1 MTSPELQ
8 IQDYSDNVMDY
19 DEVIAQFD
27 PVMGMEIHVELA
39 TKSKM
44 FSASSVEFGDDPNS
58 NVDPCCLGLPGAL
71 PVVNKKGVEWAIKIG
86 LALNC
91 KIAERSRFARKNYF
105 YPDQPKNYQISQYD
119 EPIAYDGYLDVQ
131 LDDGSTF
138 RVEIERAHMEEDT
151 CKLTHLGGDDGR
163 IHGATR
169 SLVDANRAGVPL
181 IEIVTKP
188 IEGAGARAPEVA
200 RAYVSAVR
208 DLVKALKVSDARM
221 DQGSMRV
228 DSNLSLRKIGTTEY
242 GTRTE
247 TKNINS
253 LKSVEQAVRFEM
265 QRQAAC
271 IVNGVEIVQET
282 RHYQEL
288 DGTTSKG
295 RPKET
300 MADYRYFNDPD
311 LPPVL
316 APAEWV
322 EEIRA
327 TLPEL
332 PWVRRARIQKEWG
345 LSDEEL
351 RDLVNAGALD
361 LVVETVEAGAKPAEA
376 RSWWVAY
383 LAQKANESEVELAAL
398 DITPAQVARV
408 AALISEGKLTNKLGR
423 QVVDFILAGEGGDG
437 VEAVDAVVAA
447 HGLEVVR
454 DDGALEAAVDEA
466 LAAQPDIVA
475 KIKDGKVK
483 AAGAIVGAVMKAT
496 RGKADPARVQE
507 LIIEKVNAM

>member
-1 MTSPELQ
+1 MTVSAL
-8 IQDYSDNVMDY
+8 DYADDVMDF
-19 DEVIAQFD
+19 DEVIEKFD
-27 PVMGMEIHVELA
+27 PVMGMEVHVELA
-39 TKSKM
+39 TNTKM
-44 FSASSVEFGDDPNS
+44 FSSSSAEFGDAPNS

-71 PVVNKKGVEWAIKIG
+71 PVVNKTGVEWAIKIG

-91 KIAERSRFARKNYF
+91 SIAERSRFARKNYF

-119 EPIAYDGYLDVQ
+119 EPIAYDGYLDVT
-131 LDDGSTF
+131 LDDGTEW

-151 CKLTHLGGDDGR
+151 CKLTHLGGADGR
-163 IHGATR
+163 IHGATS

-188 IEGAGARAPEVA
+188 IEGAGERAPEVA
-200 RAYVSAVR
+200 RAYVTALR
-208 DLVKALKVSDARM
+208 ELVKSLKVSDVRM

-228 DSNLSLRKIGTTEY
+228 DSNLSLRPIGTEEY

-271 IVNGVEIVQET
+271 LVNGVEIVQET
-282 RHYQEL
+282 RHYQEG

-332 PWVRRARIQKEWG
+332 PWIRRARIQKEWN
-345 LSDEEL
+345 LKDEEM

-361 LVVETVEAGAKPAEA
+361 VIIETVEAGATPAEA

-383 LAQKANESEVELAAL
+383 LSQKANEQAVELEQL
-398 DITPAQVARV
+398 NITPVQLARV
-408 AALISEGKLTNKLGR
+408 IELVGEGKLTNKLAR
-423 QVVDFILAGEGGDG
+423 KAVDALLAGEGGDG
-437 VEAVDAVVAA
+437 AQAVDEVIKA

-454 DDGALEAAVDEA
+454 DDGALEKAVEEA

-475 KIKDGKVK
+475 KIKDGKTK

-507 LIIEKVNAM
+507 LIIEKCQ